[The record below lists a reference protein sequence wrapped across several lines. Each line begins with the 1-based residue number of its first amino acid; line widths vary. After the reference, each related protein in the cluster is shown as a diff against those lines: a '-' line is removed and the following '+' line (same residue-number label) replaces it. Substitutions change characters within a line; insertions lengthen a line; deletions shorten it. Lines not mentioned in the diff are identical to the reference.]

1 MSNPNNPYA
10 SAAGAY
16 DQHAQKHTP
25 NQRELEARVL
35 LKANRAFKEAQQ
47 KWDSIS
53 REELDEVL
61 KYNRQIWMMFVDNAV
76 EDDSP
81 DRPTELRNNIA
92 SLGVFIFNHTLDILA
107 DPKPEKLD
115 ILIEVNSE
123 IAAGLMTKPKGEG
136 AQDTPKEQKEPQ
148 QSRTE
153 DSKA

>member
-47 KWDSIS
+47 KWDSLS
-53 REELDEVL
+53 REDLDEVL

-115 ILIEVNSE
+115 ILIEVNAE
-123 IAAGLMTKPKGEG
+123 IAAGLMTKPKSEG
-136 AQDTPKEQKEPQ
+136 APDASKEQKEP
-148 QSRTE
+148 
-153 DSKA
+153 SKAPAQNSEA